1 MIEVGEAQSRLVHEL
16 RDARHLL
23 EPDPADLVAVGVV
36 VGVQAG
42 GEKDD
47 RDALGRVAVVV
58 ASRVELLEIRRIV
71 ELVMYAVARPNRP

>member
-23 EPDPADLVAVGVV
+23 EPDPADLVA